1 MADSKQL
8 FVYETSITREAIEFK
23 LDTKLTNTE
32 WHWIQGRMTDMIES
46 IGANQ
51 AFGYDK
57 LSTSLDLYRQSKGV
71 N

>member
-1 MADSKQL
+1 MTDSKQL
-8 FVYETSITREAIEFK
+8 FVYETSITRQAIEFK

-32 WHWIQGRMTDMIES
+32 WHWIQGRMTDMIET
-46 IGANQ
+46 IGVGC

-57 LSTSLDLYRQSKGV
+57 LNYTLSLYRLEDGA